1 MNKTTSGGALSHRG
15 KLKIFFGYAA
25 GTGKTWAMLDAG
37 QSAQKKGVDVVIGY
51 LEPHDRPETMNKAK
65 GLETVSTRTIEYKGI
80 EQKEMD
86 LDAILHRAPQLV
98 LVDELAHTNAKGSR
112 HAKRYKDIRELLVHG
127 IDVYTTLNV
136 QHLES
141 LHDKVASIT
150 GILVQERIPD
160 DVFDLADQIELID
173 LEISDLLERLHEG
186 KIYAKEQARLASE
199 NFFTFDHLMALRE
212 IALRRCASRLALKKS
227 VPDVQEQV
235 LVCLSPSPSNA
246 RIIRSA
252 SEMARAFDAN
262 FLALYIQG
270 PEHLEMSDEDKARLQ
285 ENIRLADRLGAS
297 VESVYGE
304 DIAKEIGSFANSMRV
319 SKIVIG
325 RQGRKSAFGRR
336 SFAEKL
342 AASAP
347 QAQIF
352 ILPDPDVSPSYSL
365 TRSNKGHTN
374 PFLDGIG
381 LLLGVLVC
389 AVAIAI
395 VLEAFGFSQAN
406 LLAIFILADFLCAL
420 FARHWLQALFS
431 WGLCVFIFGYRFAH
445 PVSSLIMFDRG
456 YLVVFG
462 VMLILSLLVSK
473 LSIRLRAQASI
484 SEEAAL
490 QNALLYQASQKLQS
504 LVTRSAIESYLVQE
518 IGDFM
523 DRPVVLYP
531 NAQDSLAKPVF
542 SKDPDPFLNTK
553 EQAVALWT
561 LKNNRRA
568 GAGTD
573 TLSGARG
580 LYLAIR
586 REKKIFGVLGI
597 DMNKSLLSPNQ
608 NIVLL
613 SLLNQAALAF
623 ENIEI
628 AKEKEEAAWLA
639 HQQQLKASLLR
650 SISHDLR
657 TPLTTIKASA
667 DLLSCCELS
676 QVQQSRLA
684 KSISEEASWL
694 KDTVENLLLLSRL
707 DHDEVRLDKEMVDLD
722 EVVHQALA
730 HVNLNVK
737 KHPLQIEI
745 GPDCVGF
752 LDGRLMVQVMMNL
765 INNAILHTPEGTPIQ
780 IQGMKKEERVVV
792 DVIDEGPGID
802 DKQRVCLF
810 EPFAQKSSVFADGS
824 RSMSLGLSLVK
835 SIVEAHHGT
844 ITCLN
849 RDPGT
854 CFHIELPAVG
864 EEYETSDFKY

>member
-1 MNKTTSGGALSHRG
+1 MNKTTSGDALSHRG

-420 FARHWLQALFS
+420 FARHWLQALFFVGFVCLYF
-431 WGLCVFIFGYRFAH
+431 W
-445 PVSSLIMFDRG
+445 VSFRASCFFFDHVR
-456 YLVVFG
+456 
-462 VMLILSLLVSK
+462 
-473 LSIRLRAQASI
+473 
-484 SEEAAL
+484 
-490 QNALLYQASQKLQS
+490 
-504 LVTRSAIESYLVQE
+504 
-518 IGDFM
+518 
-523 DRPVVLYP
+523 
-531 NAQDSLAKPVF
+531 
-542 SKDPDPFLNTK
+542 
-553 EQAVALWT
+553 
-561 LKNNRRA
+561 
-568 GAGTD
+568 
-573 TLSGARG
+573 
-580 LYLAIR
+580 
-586 REKKIFGVLGI
+586 
-597 DMNKSLLSPNQ
+597 
-608 NIVLL
+608 
-613 SLLNQAALAF
+613 
-623 ENIEI
+623 
-628 AKEKEEAAWLA
+628 
-639 HQQQLKASLLR
+639 
-650 SISHDLR
+650 
-657 TPLTTIKASA
+657 
-667 DLLSCCELS
+667 
-676 QVQQSRLA
+676 SRLFGCFWGHA
-684 KSISEEASWL
+684 HSFAS
-694 KDTVENLLLLSRL
+694 
-707 DHDEVRLDKEMVDLD
+707 
-722 EVVHQALA
+722 
-730 HVNLNVK
+730 
-737 KHPLQIEI
+737 
-745 GPDCVGF
+745 
-752 LDGRLMVQVMMNL
+752 
-765 INNAILHTPEGTPIQ
+765 
-780 IQGMKKEERVVV
+780 
-792 DVIDEGPGID
+792 
-802 DKQRVCLF
+802 
-810 EPFAQKSSVFADGS
+810 
-824 RSMSLGLSLVK
+824 
-835 SIVEAHHGT
+835 
-844 ITCLN
+844 
-849 RDPGT
+849 
-854 CFHIELPAVG
+854 CF
-864 EEYETSDFKY
+864 